1 MSKFIL
7 AFCSCIDFVL
17 RKIYNYNKGRGRKMK
32 TNHNPKK
39 LMILG
44 LCLIVLFM
52 AIGYASFSQ
61 NLIINGTSTITSDWN
76 IKITDITVKGFNGSA
91 TNAEEPQV
99 ENDTTAIF
107 KTNLISPGD
116 SMTYEVTVANDGSI
130 PAKLNELKVED
141 ANNPAI
147 LFQVNG
153 ISESDILGEHSTTT
167 FEVQVSYNSSITTQ
181 PENPKSTLT
190 VTLDYVQNS

>member
-1 MSKFIL
+1 
-7 AFCSCIDFVL
+7 
-17 RKIYNYNKGRGRKMK
+17 
-32 TNHNPKK
+32 
-39 LMILG
+39 
-44 LCLIVLFM
+44 
-52 AIGYASFSQ
+52 
-61 NLIINGTSTITSDWN
+61 
-76 IKITDITVKGFNGSA
+76 
-91 TNAEEPQV
+91 
-99 ENDTTAIF
+99 
-107 KTNLISPGD
+107 
-116 SMTYEVTVANDGSI
+116 MTYEVTVANDGSI

>member
-32 TNHNPKK
+32 TNHNQKK

-153 ISESDILGEHSTTT
+153 ISESEILGEHSTTT

>member
-32 TNHNPKK
+32 TNHNQKK

-76 IKITDITVKGFNGSA
+76 IKITDITVNGFNGSA

-153 ISESDILGEHSTTT
+153 ISEIDILGEHSTTT

>member
-99 ENDTTAIF
+99 VNDTTAIF